1 MRSPRGRPP
10 TPARAG
16 VSSSTPSVE
25 GLDVREGL
33 DELAAHALPRTV
45 AGAELVEPEQR
56 GPDDRRRAGDV
67 DAGRRRE
74 SREAGLDRADQARLT
89 GLHEPAAE
97 RDRNRLARQLEALED
112 DADHRHDLL
121 GEPVDDLARDGA
133 GLGPA

>member
-45 AGAELVEPEQR
+45 AGAELVEPDQR
-56 GPDDRRRAGDV
+56 GPDDRQRAGDV
-67 DAGRRRE
+67 DPGPGRE
-74 SREAGLDRADQARLT
+74 SREAGLDRADQARVT
-89 GLHEPAAE
+89 GLHQPAAE
-97 RDRNRLARQLEALED
+97 CDRTASAR
-112 DADHRHDLL
+112 RRVR
-121 GEPVDDLARDGA
+121 P
-133 GLGPA
+133 

>member
-16 VSSSTPSVE
+16 ASSSTPSVE

-33 DELAAHALPRTV
+33 DELAAQALARAV

-56 GPDDRRRAGDV
+56 GADDRRRAGDV

-74 SREAGLDRADQARLT
+74 AREAGLDRADQARVA
-89 GLHEPAAE
+89 GVQEPAAE
-97 RDRNRLARQLEALED
+97 RDGSRLARQLEALED
-112 DADHRHDLL
+112 DPDHPHPLL
-121 GEPVDDLARDGA
+121 GEPVDDLAG
-133 GLGPA
+133 GGV

>member
-33 DELAAHALPRTV
+33 DELAAHALPRTG

-74 SREAGLDRADQARLT
+74 SREAGLDRADQARA
-89 GLHEPAAE
+89 PARHRPPAE
-97 RDRNRLARQLEALED
+97 GDRNRLAPRVEALEA
-112 DADHRHDLL
+112 DADHRPALL
-121 GEPVDDLARDGA
+121 GEPVDDLAGDGVVL
-133 GLGPA
+133 GL